1 MIQANELRIGNW
13 IADRGGKQWQIDHW
27 EYPNKVASIE
37 PYLCELNGHY
47 IYGHPLTEELDYLQP
62 IPLTP
67 EILEK
72 CGFEKGVSEWYNKN
86 YFTDCMEYAEEM
98 QLQVNLKSFRC
109 GIFDVDFGGTNAMTA
124 NPIKYLHQLQ
134 NLYYALTGEELNYQP

>member
-1 MIQANELRIGNW
+1 MIQAKDLRIGNW
-13 IADRGGKQWQIDHW
+13 VKCGGFKRLYG
-27 EYPNKVASIE
+27 EFKVAEIYPDQITIE
-37 PYLCELNGHY
+37 QKPYDGF
-47 IYGHPLTEELDYLQP
+47 TVEEVEP

-86 YFTDCMEYAEEM
+86 YFTDCMEAAEEM

-109 GIFDVDFGGTNAMTA
+109 GIADLDFGGTNAMTA
-124 NPIKYLHQLQ
+124 KPIQHLHQLQ
-134 NLYYALTGEELNYQP
+134 NLYFALTGQELTYNQ